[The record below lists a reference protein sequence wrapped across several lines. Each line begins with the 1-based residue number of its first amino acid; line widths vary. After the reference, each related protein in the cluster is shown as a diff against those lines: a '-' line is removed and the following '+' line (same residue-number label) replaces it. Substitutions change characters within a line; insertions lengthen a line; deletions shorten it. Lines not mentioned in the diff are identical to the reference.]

1 MENELRDATR
11 KGLLRR
17 REQMMDQLSQ
27 ARQQLQE
34 ALDEAKGVEPPDGPR
49 TSLRKEGE
57 V

>member
-11 KGLLRR
+11 KGLRR